1 MESRRRCRGKRTQG
15 RPTTKIVTWFDVFAD
30 FKKNHPDMKK
40 DAPDFRPYDY
50 ATILLYFVDG
60 RRMTYNYDTKKLT
73 LIDD

>member
-1 MESRRRCRGKRTQG
+1 MESRRQRRGRGVKG
-15 RPTTKIVTWFDVFAD
+15 RPLSKKVTWLYVYED

-40 DAPDFRPYDY
+40 DAPDFRPYNY

-73 LIDD
+73 LVDE